1 MRKEGN
7 LLVIGYYQSQQFD
20 QVNPFLHWNRHC
32 VVKRQIQIP
41 TTVDHHQPCRFIQSE
56 NLNNIFQFWKGKYCI
71 SPEMYIFNQPEKPSQ
86 LNVKGVVG
94 TYWSLVDKKNKTSFW
109 EWEVAGNESKRC
121 SCSVILICMQ
131 LLAYMQ
137 VVVALQN
144 L

>member
-1 MRKEGN
+1 
-7 LLVIGYYQSQQFD
+7 
-20 QVNPFLHWNRHC
+20 
-32 VVKRQIQIP
+32 
-41 TTVDHHQPCRFIQSE
+41 
-56 NLNNIFQFWKGKYCI
+56 
-71 SPEMYIFNQPEKPSQ
+71 MYIFNQPEKPSQ